1 MRKGKKKDLLMSLV
15 HRETVQLTK
24 HKNELWNLALYYAEK
39 PSDMFH
45 MISYKY
51 VGEIYTKWQW
61 GEENEDNS

>member
-1 MRKGKKKDLLMSLV
+1 MRKGKKKGFINVS
-15 HRETVQLTK
+15 RSQRVQLTK

-45 MISYKY
+45 MNSYKY
-51 VGEIYTKWQW
+51 VVEIYTKWQW